1 MARSSKYR
9 DSNKSSCA
17 MCKPW
22 KRGHAPKFK
31 LKEQDKIRRA
41 EEESKNRE

>member
-1 MARSSKYR
+1 
-9 DSNKSSCA
+9 

-31 LKEQDKIRRA
+31 TKEQDKLRRA
-41 EEESKNRE
+41 EEEIKNKEKD